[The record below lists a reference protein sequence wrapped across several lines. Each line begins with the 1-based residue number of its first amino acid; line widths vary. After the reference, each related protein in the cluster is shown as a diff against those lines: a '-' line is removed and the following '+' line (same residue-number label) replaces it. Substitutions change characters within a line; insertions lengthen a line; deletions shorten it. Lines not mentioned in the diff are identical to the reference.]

1 MRGQAWV
8 PWARYGLPGMLLGL
22 ALAWMS
28 SGRIDPI
35 AQAQTPG
42 QPTPR
47 ATNSPISP
55 GMPRGGSVSQGES
68 NGLITMRTT
77 NAQDGSEWLYLI
89 DTREQV
95 FAIYRMEPT
104 DRGLIKLIGVRKY
117 SWDLKVTE
125 WNNLPPDVN
134 AIQAAVTSQGAG
146 ANR

>member
-1 MRGQAWV
+1 MSGQAWMSWV
-8 PWARYGLPGMLLGL
+8 RYGLPGVLLGL
-22 ALAWMS
+22 AMAWMI
-28 SGRIDPI
+28 SGRIDPV

-42 QPTPR
+42 QPGPR
-47 ATNSPISP
+47 VANPPISP
-55 GMPRGGSVSQGES
+55 GTPRGGVVSQGEN
-68 NGLITMRTT
+68 NGTIVMRTT

-95 FAIYRMEPT
+95 FAIYRMEPS

-134 AIQAAVTSQGAG
+134 AIQAAVTSQGT
-146 ANR
+146 NR